1 MFARPATHATP
12 AGLVTAAASRRRTSK
27 PRSGSGPPSCCPSRP
42 CCGRASRRA
51 AVIPPL
57 PTAPVSASEREGAR
71 IARQLKALR
80 REVERLI
87 DAYQAAAITLA
98 ELQERRRQIEDHG
111 RHLQDRLD
119 EIRCQRSGREQELR
133 LLQGLEA
140 FCEGIR
146 DALIDPPFET
156 KQKVLRLVIDQ
167 VVVEED
173 RLVIRHVVPTTPVG
187 LQPHSRSARQLRRRQ
202 G

>member
-1 MFARPATHATP
+1 
-12 AGLVTAAASRRRTSK
+12 
-27 PRSGSGPPSCCPSRP
+27 
-42 CCGRASRRA
+42 
-51 AVIPPL
+51 
-57 PTAPVSASEREGAR
+57 
-71 IARQLKALR
+71 
-80 REVERLI
+80 VERLI

-111 RHLQDRLD
+111 RHLQARLD

-156 KQKVLRLVIDQ
+156 KQKVLRLVIDR

-173 RLVIRHVVPTTPVG
+173 RLVIRHVVPTTPAG
-187 LQPHSRSARQLRRRQ
+187 LQPHSRQAGELQRGQKRGHALGRAPEAQRPCMGTLMSRFEFSGSVPPVLL
-202 G
+202 GGKTVTS